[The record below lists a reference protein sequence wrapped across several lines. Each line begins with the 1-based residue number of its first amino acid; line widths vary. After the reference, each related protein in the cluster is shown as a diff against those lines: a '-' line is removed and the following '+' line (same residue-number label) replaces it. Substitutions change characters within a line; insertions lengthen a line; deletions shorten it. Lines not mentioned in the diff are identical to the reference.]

1 MYYIKFKD
9 NTWLTKPELPFAN
22 YYSDGNDLKYD
33 NTNAME
39 FNNLL
44 SAWLVSLILGNCHVT
59 TKDTPLRYEL
69 DKKYLTNNGGVFRV
83 TEVHENFKGYETVSD
98 GKSGRYNRTTGGWDN
113 GRTTGSRLTGDC
125 LVYPP
130 QEIKE

>member
-1 MYYIKFKD
+1 MYCIKFKD
-9 NTWLTKPELPFAN
+9 NTWLTKPDLPYAN
-22 YYSDGNDLKYD
+22 YYSEGKDLKYD

-39 FNNLL
+39 FKNWV
-44 SAWLVSLILGNCHVT
+44 SAWLVSLILGNCHVV
-59 TKDTPLRYEL
+59 TKETPLRYHL
-69 DKKYLTNNGGVFRV
+69 GKSYVTNNGGVFLV
-83 TEVHENFKGYETVSD
+83 TTVHENFKGYETISD

-113 GRTTGSRLTGDC
+113 GRTTGTILTGDC